1 MATVKKLTN
10 GNFAKFGQLYF
21 YTGGGK
27 AAPPIEAP
35 PHALKKL
42 ALVIGYFEFNKKVV
56 NLKFEEFENLIFNEA
71 IKQEEILS

>member
-1 MATVKKLTN
+1 MATVKQLTA
-10 GNFAKFGQLYF
+10 GNFSKFGGNYF

-42 ALVIGYFEFNKKVV
+42 ALVIGYFEFNKKVI
-56 NLKFEEFENLIFNEA
+56 NLKIEEFEALIFNDN
-71 IKQEEILS
+71 IKQEEILK